1 MDKRQLI
8 LSQFPSFSEE
18 ELADRLIKEG
28 QYLKLNSKE
37 ELLSHGNYI
46 NAIPLVLSGS
56 IKVFREHQSGKE
68 IFLYYILG
76 GQSCAMTLNSC
87 FRREKSSI
95 RAVTQETTEILA
107 LPVQLVYEF
116 NKKYAS
122 WQTFVFSTFNNRF
135 EEILSVLDS
144 VVFQKM
150 DTRIIQLLERH
161 AAVSKTSTI
170 AISHQA
176 IAEEMATSREVV
188 SRLLKKL
195 EQENYLA
202 LSRGQ
207 ITLL

>member
-8 LSQFPSFSEE
+8 LSQFPFFSEVELVNRLE
-18 ELADRLIKEG
+18 EEG
-28 QYLKLNSKE
+28 QYLKLNPKE

-46 NAIPLVLSGS
+46 NAVPLVLSGN
-56 IKVFREHQSGKE
+56 IKVFREHESGKE
-68 IFLYYILG
+68 VFLYYILG

-95 RAVTQETTEILA
+95 RAVAQTTTEILV
-107 LPVQLVYEF
+107 LPVQLIYEF

-135 EEILSVLDS
+135 EEILSILDS

-161 AAVSKTSTI
+161 AAVAKTSTI
-170 AISHQA
+170 NLSHQA
-176 IAEEMATSREVV
+176 IAEEMATSREVI

-195 EQENYLA
+195 EQENYLI